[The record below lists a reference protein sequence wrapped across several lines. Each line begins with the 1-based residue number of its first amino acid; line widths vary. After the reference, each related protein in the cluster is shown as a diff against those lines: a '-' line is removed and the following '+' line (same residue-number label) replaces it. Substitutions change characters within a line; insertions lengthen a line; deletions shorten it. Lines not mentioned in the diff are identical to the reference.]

1 MFEAGLW
8 VVGFV
13 LFFGAT
19 WIVGKHH
26 SERSAIRRTLKRRG
40 HDDEAQ
46 LFEEQNNT
54 ELQLRLENGRDHV
67 ALEGVWK
74 GVGGSRVDCVAYDLA
89 QSADTDFLRADD
101 RSLDV
106 GAGAPGQAIKLLGA
120 QLGSSQLR
128 RG

>member
-54 ELQLRLENGRDHV
+54 ELQLRLEQAHRRLGEMPETTGKTTRSPNK
-67 ALEGVWK
+67 LK
-74 GVGGSRVDCVAYDLA
+74 
-89 QSADTDFLRADD
+89 RA
-101 RSLDV
+101 S
-106 GAGAPGQAIKLLGA
+106 
-120 QLGSSQLR
+120 
-128 RG
+128 